1 MPRQVDTPELDEFCR
16 LLFHTLDRLGGD
28 LLPLFLS
35 ERPTAYEKYPRLLL
49 GHIRY
54 YDDVEAGFEEWKT
67 KVLRDASD
75 YRREQEFPEL
85 LALKQWLLDHRRLF
99 EGRKDNLN
107 HLKRSL
113 YARAYEYL
121 YPQRLLIGAYAEANR
136 GNPDALEESAIRV
149 QFRQVVQSHVVK
161 LAEVYGDSDHLQAII
176 AEAEEF
182 LIANRQRY
190 RWKLREAEA
199 AVIPDTGGKR
209 GDQPFTT
216 AGSHDGSRGGD
227 P

>member
-1 MPRQVDTPELDEFCR
+1 MPRQVDTAKLDEFCG
-16 LLFHTLDRLGGD
+16 LLFRALDRLGGD

-35 ERPTAYEKYPRLLL
+35 ERPTSYEKYPRLLL

-54 YDDVEAGFEEWKT
+54 HDNVEAGFEEWKS

-75 YRREQEFPEL
+75 RRREEELPEL
-85 LALKQWLLDHRRLF
+85 LALKKWLLDHRSLF

-121 YPQRLLIGAYAEANR
+121 YPRRLLTGAYAEANR
-136 GNPDALEESAIRV
+136 GNPNALEEAAIRAD
-149 QFRQVVQSHVVK
+149 FRRVVQPHIDK
-161 LAEVYGDSDHLQAII
+161 LAEVYGEGERLKTIV

-190 RWKLREAEA
+190 RWKLREIEA
-199 AVIPDTGGKR
+199 IEAPEEVTED
-209 GDQPFTT
+209 
-216 AGSHDGSRGGD
+216 
-227 P
+227 

>member
-1 MPRQVDTPELDEFCR
+1 MPRQVNTAELDEFCG
-16 LLFHTLDRLGGD
+16 LLFRALDRLGGD

-35 ERPTAYEKYPRLLL
+35 ERPTSYEKYPRLLL
-49 GHIRY
+49 GHIQY
-54 YDDVEAGFEEWKT
+54 YDDVEAGFEEWKS

-75 YRREQEFPEL
+75 YRREEEFPEL
-85 LALKQWLLDHRRLF
+85 LALKKWLLEHRSLF

-121 YPQRLLIGAYAEANR
+121 YPRRLLTGAYAEANR
-136 GNPDALEESAIRV
+136 GNPDALEEAAIRAN
-149 QFRQVVQSHVVK
+149 FRQVVQPHIAR
-161 LAEVYGDSDHLQAII
+161 LAEVYGEGERLEKIV

-190 RWKLREAEA
+190 RWKLREMEA
-199 AVIPDTGGKR
+199 VQMPEETPEG
-209 GDQPFTT
+209 
-216 AGSHDGSRGGD
+216 
-227 P
+227 

>member
-1 MPRQVDTPELDEFCR
+1 MPRQVNTAELDEFCG
-16 LLFHTLDRLGGD
+16 LLFRALDRLGGD

-54 YDDVEAGFEEWKT
+54 HDNVEAGFEEWKS

-75 YRREQEFPEL
+75 RRKEEEFPEL
-85 LALKQWLLDHRRLF
+85 LALKAWLLEHRSLF

-121 YPQRLLIGAYAEANR
+121 YPRRLLTGAYAEANR
-136 GNPDALEESAIRV
+136 GNPDALEEAAIRAN
-149 QFRQVVQSHVVK
+149 FRRMVEPHIAK
-161 LAEVYGDSDHLQAII
+161 LKGIYGEGEQLEHIV
-176 AEAEEF
+176 AEAQEF

-190 RWKLREAEA
+190 RWKLREVETVETPEEVAE
-199 AVIPDTGGKR
+199 G
-209 GDQPFTT
+209 
-216 AGSHDGSRGGD
+216 
-227 P
+227 

>member
-1 MPRQVDTPELDEFCR
+1 MPRQVNTAELGEFCD
-16 LLFHTLDRLGGD
+16 LLFRALDRLGGD

-35 ERPTAYEKYPRLLL
+35 ERPTSYEKYPRLLL

-54 YDDVEAGFEEWKT
+54 YDNVEAGFEEWKS

-75 YRREQEFPEL
+75 YRREEEFPEL
-85 LALKQWLLDHRRLF
+85 LALKKWLLDHRSLF

-121 YPQRLLIGAYAEANR
+121 YPRRLLTGAYAEDNR
-136 GNPDALEESAIRV
+136 GNPDALEEAAIRAN
-149 QFRQVVQSHVVK
+149 FRRVVQPHIAK
-161 LAEVYGDSDHLQAII
+161 LAEVYGEGEKLKTIV

-190 RWKLREAEA
+190 RWKLREMEA
-199 AVIPDTGGKR
+199 AQAPEEAVED
-209 GDQPFTT
+209 
-216 AGSHDGSRGGD
+216 
-227 P
+227 

>member
-1 MPRQVDTPELDEFCR
+1 MPRQVNTTELDEFCQ
-16 LLFHTLDRLGGD
+16 LLFRALDRLGGKRDRD

-54 YDDVEAGFEEWKT
+54 YDNVEAGFEEWKS

-75 YRREQEFPEL
+75 YRRQQEFPEL
-85 LALKQWLLDHRRLF
+85 LALKKWLLEHRNLF

-113 YARAYEYL
+113 YARVYEYL
-121 YPQRLLIGAYAEANR
+121 YPRRLLTGTYAEANR
-136 GNPDALEESAIRV
+136 GNPDALEEDAVRAN
-149 QFRQVVQSHVVK
+149 FRQVVQPHIAR
-161 LAEVYGDSDHLQAII
+161 LAQIYGEGERLQAIV

-190 RWKLREAEA
+190 RWKLREMEVMEAPGEA
-199 AVIPDTGGKR
+199 AGT
-209 GDQPFTT
+209 
-216 AGSHDGSRGGD
+216 
-227 P
+227 

>member
-1 MPRQVDTPELDEFCR
+1 MPKQVNTTELDEFCQ
-16 LLFHTLDRLGGD
+16 LLFRTLDRLGGD

-35 ERPTAYEKYPRLLL
+35 ERPTSYEKYPRLLL

-54 YDDVEAGFEEWKT
+54 YDDVEAGFEEWKS

-75 YRREQEFPEL
+75 YRREEEFPEL
-85 LALKQWLLDHRRLF
+85 LTLKKWLMDHRSLF

-121 YPQRLLIGAYAEANR
+121 YPRRLLTGAYAEANR
-136 GNPDALEESAIRV
+136 GNPDALEETAIRAN
-149 QFRQVVQSHVVK
+149 FRQVVQPHIAK
-161 LAEVYGDSDHLQAII
+161 LTQVYGDSERLQTIVT
-176 AEAEEF
+176 EAEEF

-190 RWKLREAEA
+190 RWKLREMEA
-199 AVIPDTGGKR
+199 VETPEEIEEG
-209 GDQPFTT
+209 
-216 AGSHDGSRGGD
+216 
-227 P
+227 

>member
-1 MPRQVDTPELDEFCR
+1 MPRQVNTVELDQFCN
-16 LLFHTLDRLGGD
+16 LLFRALDRLGGD

-35 ERPTAYEKYPRLLL
+35 DRPTSYEKYPRLLL

-54 YDDVEAGFEEWKT
+54 YDNVEAGFDEWKS

-75 YRREQEFPEL
+75 RRREEEFPEL
-85 LALKQWLLDHRRLF
+85 LALKRWLLDHRGLF

-121 YPQRLLIGAYAEANR
+121 YPRRLLTRAYAEANR
-136 GNPDALEESAIRV
+136 GNPDALEEDAIRTN
-149 QFRQVVQSHVVK
+149 FRQVVAPRIAQ
-161 LAEVYGDSDHLQAII
+161 LAEVYGEGERLQTIV

-190 RWKLREAEA
+190 RWKLREMESAE
-199 AVIPDTGGKR
+199 PPEELTEEE
-209 GDQPFTT
+209 
-216 AGSHDGSRGGD
+216 S
-227 P
+227 

>member
-1 MPRQVDTPELDEFCR
+1 MSRTQVNTAELDEFCG
-16 LLFHTLDRLGGD
+16 LLFRSLDRLGGD

-35 ERPTAYEKYPRLLL
+35 ERPTGYEKYPRLLL

-54 YDDVEAGFEEWKT
+54 HDNVEAGFEEWKN

-75 YRREQEFPEL
+75 YRREEEFPGL
-85 LALKQWLLDHRRLF
+85 LALKKWLLDHRGLF

-121 YPQRLLIGAYAEANR
+121 YPRRLLTGAYAEANR
-136 GNPDALEESAIRV
+136 GNPDALEEVVIRAD
-149 QFRQVVQSHVVK
+149 FRQVVQPYIAK
-161 LAEVYGDSDHLQAII
+161 LAQVYGESERLQSIVT
-176 AEAEEF
+176 EAEEF

-190 RWKLREAEA
+190 RWRLREMEA
-199 AVIPDTGGKR
+199 LEASEEAPEG
-209 GDQPFTT
+209 
-216 AGSHDGSRGGD
+216 
-227 P
+227 